1 VRKLP
6 FIVAVL
12 TIFFAVTGASVLPAQ
27 AADYRLDVG
36 DQVRVKVLDW
46 RSTMGDVH
54 EWTGL
59 TGDYRVG
66 ADGVLS
72 LPLLGAVK
80 AAGLTVEQL
89 ADGISTQLQSTVGLT
104 FQPRASV
111 EIVDYRPF
119 FILGDVNKPGA
130 YSYRPGLTVLEA
142 ISIAGGRYRVSD
154 PTLAITTGGELGV
167 LRLQYDAL
175 LARRARLQAELDN
188 AASIT
193 FPPKLLQRQSDPN
206 IAQLIA
212 REQAMLQSRREALNT
227 ELDTLNQLK
236 SLLSG
241 EVTSLQAKTKN
252 VDQEVALTKQELDNT
267 TALVQRGLAIAPR
280 EYTQHQAALET
291 ESRRLDLDTA
301 SLRAKED
308 IGKADQAIIELRNKT
323 RNNIETELADVE
335 QKLPQIAA
343 RIASGELI
351 VGHESNANAA
361 AQSSQMMCQI
371 TRRSA
376 GASKQFEA
384 DETALIEP
392 GDTIKVLRAADAATQ
407 AAGAN
412 PGVADDFPPPS
423 PQPPPRSK

>member
-1 VRKLP
+1 MRKLP
-6 FIVAVL
+6 FIVTVL
-12 TIFFAVTGASVLPAQ
+12 TIVLALAGSGLAPAQ

-59 TGDYRVG
+59 TGDYRIG
-66 ADGVLS
+66 ADGNVS
-72 LPLLGAVK
+72 LPLLGAVN
-80 AAGLTVEQL
+80 AVGLTVGQL
-89 ADGISTQLQSTVGLT
+89 ADAISAQLQTTLALT
-104 FQPRASV
+104 FQTRASV

-142 ISIAGGRYRVSD
+142 ISVAGGRYRVSD
-154 PTLAITTGGELGV
+154 PTLAITTTGELGV
-167 LRLQYDAL
+167 LHLQYDGL
-175 LARRARLQAELDN
+175 LARRARLQAELNND
-188 AASIT
+188 AAIT
-193 FPPKLLQRQSDPN
+193 FPDELLRRQSDPN

-212 REQAMLQSRREALNT
+212 REQAMFKSQRDMLNT
-227 ELDTLNQLK
+227 ELDSLNQLK
-236 SLLSG
+236 SLLTG

-252 VDQEVALTKQELDNT
+252 VDQEVALTKKELDDT

-280 EYTQHQAALET
+280 EYTQHQAALQT

-323 RNNIETELADVE
+323 RNDIETELADVE

-343 RIASGELI
+343 RIASSEAI
-351 VGHESNANAA
+351 VGHDGNANAA
-361 AQSSQMMCQI
+361 VQQSQVTCLI

-376 GASKQFEA
+376 GNTKQIEA

-392 GDTIKVLRAADAATQ
+392 GDTIKVLRADNAVSQTAVT
-407 AAGAN
+407 N
-412 PGVADDFPPPS
+412 PRTVDDL
-423 PQPPPRSK
+423 PPRGAKPPTTK

>member
-1 VRKLP
+1 MV
-6 FIVAVL
+6 ITA
-12 TIFFAVTGASVLPAQ
+12 FFAVVGLCAPSTH

-46 RSTMGDVH
+46 RATMGDVH

-59 TGDYRVG
+59 TGDYRIG
-66 ADGVLS
+66 ADGTLS
-72 LPLLGAVK
+72 LPLLGGVK
-80 AAGLTVEQL
+80 AAGLSVEQL
-89 ADGISTQLQSTVGLT
+89 AEAISTQLQTTVGLT

-130 YSYRPGLTVLEA
+130 YSFRPGLTVLEA

-154 PTLAITTGGELGV
+154 PSLAITTSGELGV
-167 LRLQYDAL
+167 LRLQYNAL
-175 LARRARLQAELDN
+175 LARRARLQAEFDD

-193 FPPKLLQRQSDPN
+193 FPPELLQRQSDPN

-212 REQAMLQSRREALNT
+212 REEATFKSGRDSLNM
-227 ELDTLNQLK
+227 EIDTLNQLK

-241 EVTSLQAKTKN
+241 EVTSLQAKIKN
-252 VDQEVALTKQELDNT
+252 VDQEVALSKQELDNT

-280 EYTQHQAALET
+280 EYTQREAALQT
-291 ESRRLDLDTA
+291 EGRRLDLDTA

-323 RNNIETELADVE
+323 RSNIESELADVE

-343 RIASGELI
+343 RIAASEMI
-351 VGHESNANAA
+351 VGHEGDTNGP
-361 AQSSQMMCQI
+361 AQASKTRCLI
-371 TRRSA
+371 VRRSDR
-376 GASKQFEA
+376 GPKQIEA
-384 DETALIEP
+384 DENALVEP
-392 GDTIKVLRAADAATQ
+392 GDSINVLRSQDVGAKQALDPPAT
-407 AAGAN
+407 
-412 PGVADDFPPPS
+412 D
-423 PQPPPRSK
+423 PPPRASK